1 MLETIIPM
9 KQHFLGRILKNRS
22 KFSMK
27 ENKRLTEISNLRQ
40 AELVSASNML
50 KLKQLRS

>member
-1 MLETIIPM
+1 MLEIAIPM

-22 KFSMK
+22 KFLMK
-27 ENKRLTEISNLRQ
+27 ENKRLTEISNLHQ

-50 KLKQLRS
+50 QIETT